1 MYDNQYGYDNNYNN
15 YYQEPKSSHTDI
27 QIIKCVNSNIN
38 VNGIGI
44 TEISQDSCGAA
55 ASNEGAADTANPQN
69 GNGLADRINFDR
81 NLVNVCV
88 NVNQNEQL
96 KTNTVGPVQI
106 STYDVF
112 GEVDTSIDDGRASS
126 SARCD
131 DGDIVLSGS
140 YFLVNAPLLT
150 GNLADGPFLIQ
161 QSWEANAD
169 GPTSGPKVVAIQI
182 FVVCFDNPPAHTP

>member
-27 QIIKCVNSNIN
+27 QIIKCVNNNIN

-88 NVNQNEQL
+88 NVNMNEQKVSPPETTL
-96 KTNTVGPVQI
+96 SVGKIIEYMTIGTSPV
-106 STYDVF
+106 
-112 GEVDTSIDDGRASS
+112 
-126 SARCD
+126 
-131 DGDIVLSGS
+131 
-140 YFLVNAPLLT
+140 
-150 GNLADGPFLIQ
+150 
-161 QSWEANAD
+161 
-169 GPTSGPKVVAIQI
+169 
-182 FVVCFDNPPAHTP
+182 PA